1 MTSTARLPKPVTDVW
16 DWQKEGLC
24 RGRDSAVFFHPDN
37 ERGAA
42 RAAREDR
49 AKELCFRCPV
59 LMRCREHALAVQE
72 PYGVWGGMGEDE
84 RRRVIAA
91 GRRRTAA

>member
-1 MTSTARLPKPVTDVW
+1 MTSTARLPKPVTEVW

-37 ERGAA
+37 ERGTA
-42 RAAREDR
+42 RMAREEK
-49 AKELCFRCPV
+49 AKQLCRVCPV
-59 LMRCREHALAVQE
+59 LTQCRSHALAVQE

-84 RRRVIAA
+84 RRRLIAEA
-91 GRRRTAA
+91 RRRAA